1 MCFQHINGSAGSIG
15 TVWYWHYAGD
25 MQRCE
30 EGCSR
35 VLQKLQG
42 CGCSGLQALILT
54 QRAAC
59 RLLRSSLEGAWDDCR
74 AALAAEP
81 GSADA
86 LHLMYQARLPSY
98 LHAYLRCVL
107 GACSAFQCAVHL

>member
-1 MCFQHINGSAGSIG
+1 
-15 TVWYWHYAGD
+15 

-30 EGCSR
+30 EGCSSE
-35 VLQKLQG
+35 LQKLQE

-59 RLLRSSLEGAWDDCR
+59 RLQQGNLVGALEDCC

-81 GSADA
+81 GSADT
-86 LHLMYQARLPSY
+86 LHLKYQAGSLM
-98 LHAYLRCVL
+98 CVL
-107 GACSAFQCAVHL
+107 TAPLVIYIANLADCLYAYPHE